1 MKPVVKPILAL
12 TGSLLFI
19 FSCKHEPLFNVN
31 PTPQQSTSCSPDSV
45 YFQQQVLPIF
55 ISNCAM
61 SGCHDQSTH
70 KEGLILSSYS
80 TIMSSGTVIP
90 FKPGS
95 SKAYKLIMENNIG
108 DRMPPLP
115 ASALTPE
122 QKDLI
127 YKWILQGAI
136 NNACQGNCDS
146 SLFTY
151 AAAIKPI
158 ITNKCQGCHS
168 GSAPGGG
175 GIDLTS
181 YINVKFKV
189 DDGKLWGSVNH
200 MPGYSAMPKGGQK
213 LTDCELGQI
222 KKWIDAGALN
232 N

>member
-1 MKPVVKPILAL
+1 MKFFAKPAPVLL
-12 TGSLLFI
+12 TVLLFMI
-19 FSCKHEPLFNVN
+19 SCKHEPLFNIN
-31 PTPQQSTSCSPDSV
+31 QSPQQSTSCNPDSV

-95 SKAYKLIMENNIG
+95 SKAYKLIMENNLA
-108 DRMPPLP
+108 DRMPPP
-115 ASALTPE
+115 PSSALTAE
-122 QKDLI
+122 QKNVI
-127 YKWILQGAI
+127 YKWILQGAS
-136 NNACQGNCDS
+136 NNACMGNCDS

-151 AAAIKPI
+151 SAAIKPI
-158 ITNKCQGCHS
+158 ITNRCLGCHS

-175 GIDLTS
+175 GIDLSS
-181 YINVKFKV
+181 YINVKFRV
-189 DDGKLWGSVNH
+189 DDGKLWGSLNH

-213 LTDCELGQI
+213 LTDCELGQF
-222 KKWIDAGALN
+222 KKWIDGGALN